1 MVASSGLIFPVCFFI
16 KAELCYVEVLK
27 VLVCLRISVLFPVF
41 VDFVFLSPLRCLKW
55 LSILLITFIYVIVSS
70 LNDLISNEFHEIVAN
85 KP

>member
-41 VDFVFLSPLRCLKW
+41 VDFVFFVTIKMFEVVINPVDHIYLRDC
-55 LSILLITFIYVIVSS
+55 III
-70 LNDLISNEFHEIVAN
+70 E
-85 KP
+85 